1 METGHGIKYRQ
12 LHIEDYLREIP
23 AEQGRETGEYAH
35 ERITGN
41 PDTNT
46 DFRTDNLL
54 DTILRSDNLNAAY
67 KKVKTNKG
75 VGWIDGM
82 QVDELLPY
90 LREHQSELVEQ
101 VREGKYKPNPVRRVE
116 IPKEEK
122 GKTRKLGIPTVVDRV
137 IQQAIAQELTPLYE
151 EQFSDNS
158 IGFRPGRGAHDAL
171 ERCRKYINEGYV
183 YVVSMDLQSY
193 FDTVNHSKLIEVL
206 SRTVKDGR
214 VISLIHKYL
223 KAGVME
229 DGGFHAT
236 TEGVPQGGPLSPLCG
251 NVMLNE
257 LDKELE
263 RRGHKYVRYA
273 DDCLILCKSRKS
285 AERTMENIVPF
296 ITGKVFLKVNLQK
309 TTVSHVSKIKYLGY
323 GFYRHKGK
331 CRMRIHPK
339 SVAKMKNRIRE
350 LTTRGNKW
358 SNQEREE
365 KRRSYARGW
374 INYYRYADMKSLM
387 EQTDEWLR
395 HRIRAVY
402 WKQWKK
408 VRTRYKMLRAL
419 HLPEWKVHE
428 MANCRKGVW
437 RAAGMLNSA
446 LTKRIIVDRLG
457 YPDMTAHYLKVRVNY

>member
-75 VGWIDGM
+75 VGGIDGM

-171 ERCRKYINEGYV
+171 ERCRKYINEGSV
-183 YVVSMDLQSY
+183 
-193 FDTVNHSKLIEVL
+193 
-206 SRTVKDGR
+206 
-214 VISLIHKYL
+214 
-223 KAGVME
+223 E
-229 DGGFHAT
+229 DG
-236 TEGVPQGGPLSPLCG
+236 EGREGNLADTQVPESRSNGG
-251 NVMLNE
+251 
-257 LDKELE
+257 
-263 RRGHKYVRYA
+263 RR
-273 DDCLILCKSRKS
+273 ISR
-285 AERTMENIVPF
+285 ND
-296 ITGKVFLKVNLQK
+296 
-309 TTVSHVSKIKYLGY
+309 
-323 GFYRHKGK
+323 
-331 CRMRIHPK
+331 
-339 SVAKMKNRIRE
+339 
-350 LTTRGNKW
+350 RG
-358 SNQEREE
+358 RAAG
-365 KRRSYARGW
+365 RPA
-374 INYYRYADMKSLM
+374 KSLM
-387 EQTDEWLR
+387 
-395 HRIRAVY
+395 
-402 WKQWKK
+402 WKCH
-408 VRTRYKMLRAL
+408 A
-419 HLPEWKVHE
+419 E
-428 MANCRKGVW
+428 
-437 RAAGMLNSA
+437 
-446 LTKRIIVDRLG
+446 
-457 YPDMTAHYLKVRVNY
+457 